1 MALVKLTFDG
11 AINTAKNDAIF
22 NYYLVNKVNG
32 IFYDLGGR
40 ISPGVSNGKITFADG
55 FVSIYGRRVYVE
67 KDTSVTV
74 TLDSSAYGIVV
85 IRADTSANTVTL
97 ELKEAASSYPSLTQT
112 NLLEEEGV
120 FELPVCYYRKT
131 ASSLTVDTS
140 PLVYIRTDKDQLDS
154 AKDEING
161 TIGSKQYG
169 IKTDYIAYN
178 SYSDG
183 KHTFHLTS
191 LAEKDT
197 KLVSFYICNNL
208 VTFNL
213 TILGGYSCVTFT
225 YIYLGTTYKG
235 TLTLS
240 NNILTLTAGDTSHK
254 VKGIYV
260 SY

>member
-1 MALVKLTFDG
+1 
-11 AINTAKNDAIF
+11 
-22 NYYLVNKVNG
+22 VNKVNG

-74 TLDSSAYGIVV
+74 TLDSSAYGIAV

-178 SYSDG
+178 SYSDWKAHVPPHVSCG
-183 KHTFHLTS
+183 KGHQTGVFLHLQQPRDLQPRHPRRVQLRHFHLHLS
-191 LAEKDT
+191 RD
-197 KLVSFYICNNL
+197 
-208 VTFNL
+208 
-213 TILGGYSCVTFT
+213 
-225 YIYLGTTYKG
+225 YLQGHFDPIKQHPDPYRRRH
-235 TLTLS
+235 LP
-240 NNILTLTAGDTSHK
+240 
-254 VKGIYV
+254 
-260 SY
+260 